1 MRKKSR
7 GARGASG
14 AGHNGEA
21 HEPQSGEGF
30 TSLPFARWHAVRGTP
45 TPNAEHAVIGQ
56 RADRG
61 NNSRRSGAVAP
72 HQWQGHTRNADREGG
87 PGQTWADAG
96 LARRRPVSAKTS
108 DAAAPERRW
117 PSTIAEETVGT
128 RLRTTADA
136 RHRCLACRD
145 PRNQSPGSATRA
157 SERPQRPQG
166 RGEAACARGEGPW
179 TATAGGLAVQRAGH
193 EKKSETPRCP
203 TKIHNA
209 CVREASRKAACAR
222 RGGQRTATA
231 GGLPVRRDGQE
242 KESETPRCQA
252 KGLARP
258 QGRGRTRALTAGA
271 MGSGVGQRN
280 GVASADASVATA
292 DRVAFPRVCC
302 PRLRPSSPADSPSS
316 SRYPSPALRVMLR

>member
-14 AGHNGEA
+14 VGHNGEA
-21 HEPQSGEGF
+21 HEPQSREGF
-30 TSLPFARWHAVRGTP
+30 TSLPFARWQAVRGTP

-157 SERPQRPQG
+157 SGRPQRPQG
-166 RGEAACARGEGPW
+166 RREAACARGEGPR
-179 TATAGGLAVQRAGH
+179 TATAGGLPVRRAGH
-193 EKKSETPRCP
+193 EKRSETPRCP
-203 TKIHNA
+203 AKIHNA

-222 RGGQRTATA
+222 RGGATDGDSGRASCAARRPGKKVRDAALPSQGPRTA
-231 GGLPVRRDGQE
+231 
-242 KESETPRCQA
+242 S
-252 KGLARP
+252 RP
-258 QGRGRTRALTAGA
+258 
-271 MGSGVGQRN
+271 
-280 GVASADASVATA
+280 
-292 DRVAFPRVCC
+292 
-302 PRLRPSSPADSPSS
+302 
-316 SRYPSPALRVMLR
+316 

>member
-1 MRKKSR
+1 MTFRSRSTIFIGHATIPSRKSFLKC
-7 GARGASG
+7 A
-14 AGHNGEA
+14 
-21 HEPQSGEGF
+21 
-30 TSLPFARWHAVRGTP
+30 
-45 TPNAEHAVIGQ
+45 AVIGQ

-157 SERPQRPQG
+157 SGRPQRPQG
-166 RGEAACARGEGPW
+166 RGEAACARGEGPR
-179 TATAGGLAVQRAGH
+179 TATAGGLPVRRASH
-193 EKKSETPRCP
+193 EKRSETPRCP
-203 TKIHNA
+203 AKIHNA

-231 GGLPVRRDGQE
+231 GGLPVRRDGRE

-316 SRYPSPALRVMLR
+316 SRYPSPALR

>member
-1 MRKKSR
+1 MAIYNSR
-7 GARGASG
+7 GDGGHAPSNDRRCPPSLSCVSGSAQQIARIRNACVR
-14 AGHNGEA
+14 EA
-21 HEPQSGEGF
+21 PAA
-30 TSLPFARWHAVRGTP
+30 ARP
-45 TPNAEHAVIGQ
+45 
-56 RADRG
+56 
-61 NNSRRSGAVAP
+61 RRSRVRTGGRATDRD
-72 HQWQGHTRNADREGG
+72 GETR
-87 PGQTWADAG
+87 G
-96 LARRRPVSAKTS
+96 LSVR
-108 DAAAPERRW
+108 
-117 PSTIAEETVGT
+117 
-128 RLRTTADA
+128 
-136 RHRCLACRD
+136 
-145 PRNQSPGSATRA
+145 RA
-157 SERPQRPQG
+157 S
-166 RGEAACARGEGPW
+166 
-179 TATAGGLAVQRAGH
+179 H
-193 EKKSETPRCP
+193 EKRSETPRCP
-203 TKIHNA
+203 AKIHNA

-316 SRYPSPALRVMLR
+316 SRYRSPALRVMLR

>member
-1 MRKKSR
+1 MDW
-7 GARGASG
+7 
-14 AGHNGEA
+14 AGPSVLPQKRQAKITA
-21 HEPQSGEGF
+21 HYVCDTLWTGLGPQSF
-30 TSLPFARWHAVRGTP
+30 RKSDNSNCQKTMRTSCP
-45 TPNAEHAVIGQ
+45 TLH
-56 RADRG
+56 
-61 NNSRRSGAVAP
+61 
-72 HQWQGHTRNADREGG
+72 GG
-87 PGQTWADAG
+87 
-96 LARRRPVSAKTS
+96 RTS

-157 SERPQRPQG
+157 SGRPQRPQG
-166 RGEAACARGEGPW
+166 RGEAACARGEGPR
-179 TATAGGLAVQRAGH
+179 TATAGGLPVQRAGH
-193 EKKSETPRCP
+193 EKRSETPRCP
-203 TKIHNA
+203 AKIHNA

-231 GGLPVRRDGQE
+231 GGLPVRRDGRE

-271 MGSGVGQRN
+271 MGSGGTAERRRERRCQRRD
-280 GVASADASVATA
+280 SRPR
-292 DRVAFPRVCC
+292 RV
-302 PRLRPSSPADSPSS
+302 S
-316 SRYPSPALRVMLR
+316 

>member
-1 MRKKSR
+1 MTFRSRSTIFIGHATIPSRKSFLKC
-7 GARGASG
+7 A
-14 AGHNGEA
+14 
-21 HEPQSGEGF
+21 
-30 TSLPFARWHAVRGTP
+30 
-45 TPNAEHAVIGQ
+45 AVIGQ

-166 RGEAACARGEGPW
+166 RGEAACARGEGPR
-179 TATAGGLAVQRAGH
+179 TATAGGLPVRRASH
-193 EKKSETPRCP
+193 EKRSETPRCP
-203 TKIHNA
+203 AKIHNA
-209 CVREASRKAACAR
+209 CVGEASRKAACAR
-222 RGGQRTATA
+222 RGGATDGDSGRASCAARRPGKKVRDAALPSQGPRTASRPWEDSRAHGGSDGQRSGTA
-231 GGLPVRRDGQE
+231 ERRRERRCQRRD
-242 KESETPRCQA
+242 SRPR
-252 KGLARP
+252 
-258 QGRGRTRALTAGA
+258 
-271 MGSGVGQRN
+271 
-280 GVASADASVATA
+280 
-292 DRVAFPRVCC
+292 RV
-302 PRLRPSSPADSPSS
+302 S
-316 SRYPSPALRVMLR
+316 